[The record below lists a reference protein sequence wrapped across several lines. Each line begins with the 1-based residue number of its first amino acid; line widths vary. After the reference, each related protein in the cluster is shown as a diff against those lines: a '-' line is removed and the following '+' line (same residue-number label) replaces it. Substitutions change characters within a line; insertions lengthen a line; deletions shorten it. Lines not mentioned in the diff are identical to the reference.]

1 MRLEKFLAE
10 SGIMSRRTAKKCI
23 SDGRV
28 TVNGECAQIPGTHI
42 APDTDEVKVDG
53 KPIQEK
59 PKLIYLML
67 NKPPGYLSTRHDE
80 RSRPTVMDLVCDI
93 PERIYPVGR
102 LDMDTEGLLLMT
114 NDGAFAHKLTHP
126 SHEIEKT
133 YIAWVEGEPG
143 REAVDRLRAGVMIQ
157 DGKTAPAKVVQIG
170 SEKGCTQFRVVIH
183 EGKKRQIRRM
193 FGVIQHKVISLK
205 RVQIG
210 SLSLGTL
217 PRGKYRLLTQ
227 TQAQEIQAK
236 KHPYNEDGS

>member
-10 SGIMSRRTAKKCI
+10 SGIMSRRAAKTCV

-28 TVNGECAQIPGTHI
+28 TVNGEYAQIPGTHVS
-42 APDTDEVKVDG
+42 PDTDEVKVDG
-53 KPIQEK
+53 KPIQKK

-67 NKPPGYLSTRHDE
+67 NKPSGYLSTRHDE

-133 YIAWVEGEPG
+133 YIAWVEGQPSQ
-143 REAVDRLRAGVMIQ
+143 EAIDRLREGVMIEN
-157 DGKTAPAKVVQIG
+157 GKTAPAKVVQIG
-170 SEKGCTQFRVVIH
+170 SRTRHTQFRVVIH

-193 FGVIQHKVISLK
+193 FGATQHKVISLK

-227 TQAQEIQAK
+227 TQAQELQGK
-236 KHPYNEDGS
+236 KTPV